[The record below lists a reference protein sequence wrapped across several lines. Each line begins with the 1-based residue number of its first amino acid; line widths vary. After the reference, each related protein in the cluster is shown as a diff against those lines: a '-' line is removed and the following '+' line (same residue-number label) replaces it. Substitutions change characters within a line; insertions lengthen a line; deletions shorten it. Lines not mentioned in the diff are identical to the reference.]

1 MGDDSNAG
9 SGHNSSRIAS
19 QLKAASKSTNEEIK
33 EISNVLKSLA
43 KTLNNLSEKN
53 SEAGKALA
61 DLQEKNSDVRDSLA
75 EIKQNNTE
83 VLKHLNQHATQIAA
97 LQTENAK
104 LGKQVKMLTEQ
115 VIQQDQYSRK
125 DIVIMTGLHYDY
137 EEDESSEELAQSVTN
152 VLNRVTGNKL
162 NLTDRDFVAIHR
174 NRIDKSSDRPPTVT
188 IKFLR
193 YSDKDKLFDRAALS
207 KRKEIFPHIKLHHGL
222 CPGLIEERNK
232 ISAISGVKFVRY
244 DGANRHFTVCFMKN
258 GEPDRFFNRIRNF
271 EHMQQTIK
279 E

>member
-1 MGDDSNAG
+1 MFQDF
-9 SGHNSSRIAS
+9 S
-19 QLKAASKSTNEEIK
+19 Q
-33 EISNVLKSLA
+33 
-43 KTLNNLSEKN
+43 
-53 SEAGKALA
+53 
-61 DLQEKNSDVRDSLA
+61 
-75 EIKQNNTE
+75 QNRR
-83 VLKHLNQHATQIAA
+83 L
-97 LQTENAK
+97 
-104 LGKQVKMLTEQ
+104 
-115 VIQQDQYSRK
+115 
-125 DIVIMTGLHYDY
+125 TGL
-137 EEDESSEELAQSVTN
+137 
-152 VLNRVTGNKL
+152 GNKL